1 MTAVEVCPICDIA
14 GCRHIRERK
23 AKMTEEEPVAT
34 ILVCR
39 NKAACRRAQQVFPNM
54 RCVTPKIEELSGIT
68 PDMIV
73 VMPDVDL
80 NMSIASYGTL
90 DNILRM
96 RLLRHSD
103 LSERLVRL

>member
-1 MTAVEVCPICDIA
+1 MTNL
-14 GCRHIRERK
+14 
-23 AKMTEEEPVAT
+23 TEEEPVAT

-68 PDMIV
+68 PDRIV

-80 NMSIASYGTL
+80 NMPIAIYGTL